1 MAKRFGTTASGTANG
16 TSTTVASDPPAVAP
30 STSPTGP
37 TEAHE
42 VAARLRLA
50 VARLH
55 RTLRQ
60 HADAGLSPSQ
70 LSALVAIERHG
81 SMTLGELAAHEGV
94 APPTITGVVAR
105 LEADG
110 NVERE
115 PDPTDRRVV
124 RVTASAQGRELVVRA
139 RERKDAWLT
148 RRIAGLT
155 PDEID
160 RLADALGVI
169 EALGDRTD
177 Q

>member
-1 MAKRFGTTASGTANG
+1 MAKRSGG
-16 TSTTVASDPPAVAP
+16 TSSASDPAAAAATPAASV
-30 STSPTGP
+30 
-37 TEAHE
+37 EAQE
-42 VAARLRLA
+42 VASRLRLA

-81 SMTLGELAAHEGV
+81 SMTLGELATHEGV

-115 PDPTDRRVV
+115 PDPSDRRVV
-124 RVTASAQGRELVVRA
+124 RVTASARGRELVVRA

-155 PDEID
+155 PDELD

-169 EALGDRTD
+169 EALGERAEP
-177 Q
+177 

>member
-1 MAKRFGTTASGTANG
+1 MAKRPGS
-16 TSTTVASDPPAVAP
+16 TSTSSTQVAEPSEVAS
-30 STSPTGP
+30 
-37 TEAHE
+37 
-42 VAARLRLA
+42 RLRLA

-81 SMTLGELAAHEGV
+81 SMTLGELALHEGV

-110 NVERE
+110 NVARA

-124 RVTASAQGRELVVRA
+124 RVVATDQGRDLVVRA

-155 PDEID
+155 PDELE
-160 RLADALGVI
+160 RLAAALDVI
-169 EALGDRTD
+169 EALGERAEP
-177 Q
+177 

>member
-1 MAKRFGTTASGTANG
+1 MAKRSVTTTATTATAAGTA
-16 TSTTVASDPPAVAP
+16 AS
-30 STSPTGP
+30 
-37 TEAHE
+37 EAHE
-42 VAARLRLA
+42 VASRLRLA

-81 SMTLGELAAHEGV
+81 SMTLGELAVHEGV

-115 PDPTDRRVV
+115 PDPSDRRVV
-124 RVTASAQGRELVVRA
+124 RVVASAQGKELVVRA

-148 RRIAGLT
+148 TRVAELS
-155 PDEID
+155 PEELD
-160 RLADALGVI
+160 RLAAALDVI
-169 EALGDRTD
+169 ESLSGRVDR
-177 Q
+177 